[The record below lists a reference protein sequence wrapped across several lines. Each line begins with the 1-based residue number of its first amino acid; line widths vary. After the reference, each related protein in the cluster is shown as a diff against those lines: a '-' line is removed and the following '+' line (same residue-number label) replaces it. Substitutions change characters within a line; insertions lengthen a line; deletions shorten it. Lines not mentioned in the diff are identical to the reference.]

1 MSRLVHL
8 ALLSVSGLVF
18 GCTPEASA
26 WNGERELPALSTA
39 SPEDPFEPLPE
50 RVALDPRRV
59 ALGARLFAER
69 QLSKRGDASC
79 LDCHHFDHGGA
90 DRLPLSQ
97 LPGREPTV
105 ANSLSVFNLAFAD
118 RFNWNGYYRSLEA
131 QLDAPMTNPRVMGQS
146 LREARATLEA
156 DGRYTRDFEAA
167 YADGLTE
174 ANLRDAIATYERS
187 LVTPNAPFDRYLRGE
202 RAALGDQAFQ
212 GYRLFKT
219 YGCAS
224 CHQGRNVG
232 GNMVQKLGVL
242 RDYFADRGEVG
253 PGDLGLAAITQ
264 REEDRFV
271 FRVPSLRNVALTA
284 PYLHDGSAATLEDAV
299 EIMAEYQLGRF
310 LSTEEVS
317 AIVAFL
323 HALTGEQPG
332 APR

>member
-8 ALLSVSGLVF
+8 ALLSLSGSLVA
-18 GCTPEASA
+18 CTPEASA
-26 WNGERELPALSTA
+26 WDGERELPALSTA

-50 RVALDPRRV
+50 HVPLDPRRV
-59 ALGARLFAER
+59 GLGARLFRER
-69 QLSKRGDASC
+69 LLSKQGDASC
-79 LDCHHFDHGGA
+79 LDCHRFDHGGA
-90 DRLPLSQ
+90 DRGPLSQ
-97 LPGREPTV
+97 LPGREPT
-105 ANSLSVFNLAFAD
+105 ALNSLSIFNLAFAD

-131 QLDAPMTNPRVMGQS
+131 QLDAPMTNPRVMGQN
-146 LREARATLEA
+146 LRDAATALRAS
-156 DGRYTRDFEAA
+156 GRYDRDFEAA
-167 YADGLTE
+167 YVDGLNET
-174 ANLRDAIATYERS
+174 NLRDAIATYERS
-187 LVTPNAPFDRYLRGE
+187 LVTPNAPFDRFLRGD
-202 RAALGDQAFQ
+202 RSALADQAFE

-264 REEDRFV
+264 REGDRFV

-284 PYLHDGSAATLEDAV
+284 PYLHDGSAETLEDAV

-310 LSTEEVS
+310 LSTEEVA

-323 HALTGEQPG
+323 QSLTGEQPG

>member
-1 MSRLVHL
+1 MNRLVHL
-8 ALLSVSGLVF
+8 ALLQVSGVLIA
-18 GCTPEASA
+18 CTPEASA
-26 WNGERELPALSTA
+26 WVAERELPALSTA

-59 ALGARLFAER
+59 ALGARLFAEPL
-69 QLSKRGDASC
+69 LSKQGDASC
-79 LDCHHFDHGGA
+79 LHCHHFDHGGA
-90 DRLPLSQ
+90 DRGPLSQ

-105 ANSLSVFNLAFAD
+105 ANSLSIFNLAFAD

-131 QLDAPMTNPRVMGQS
+131 HLDAPMTNPRVMGQS
-146 LREARATLEA
+146 LREAAVALRASGSYTA
-156 DGRYTRDFEAA
+156 DFQAA
-167 YADGLTE
+167 YPEGLDE
-174 ANLRDAIATYERS
+174 ANLRDALATYERS
-187 LVTPNAPFDRYLRGE
+187 LVTPNAPFDRFLRGE
-202 RAALGDQAFQ
+202 RSALGDRAFQ

-224 CHQGRNVG
+224 CHQGRNIG

-284 PYLHDGSAATLEDAV
+284 PYLHDGSASTLEDAV
-299 EIMAEYQLGRF
+299 EIMAEYQLGRT
-310 LSTEEVS
+310 LSTEEVE

-323 HALTGEQPG
+323 QSLTGEQPE
-332 APR
+332 APQ